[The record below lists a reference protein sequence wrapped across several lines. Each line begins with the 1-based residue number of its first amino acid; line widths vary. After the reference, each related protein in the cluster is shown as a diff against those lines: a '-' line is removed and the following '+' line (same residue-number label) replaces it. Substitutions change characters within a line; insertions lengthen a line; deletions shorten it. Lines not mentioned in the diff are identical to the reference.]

1 MADKEKHLGA
11 LLELKNIKKFFGK
24 VHALSGVN
32 LEVKQPEV
40 LALLGDNGAGKTTL
54 AKIISGVHA
63 PTSGE
68 IYFDGKLMTKWD
80 VSTARSKGIETV
92 YQDRALTEQQSIAS
106 NIFMGRELSGSMA
119 MGFINLKKQYEEADN
134 LMREI
139 GLTSKAFN
147 AKSQVFTLSGGE
159 LQGVAIARALYFKA
173 RILILDEPTTSLS
186 LSESEKVYNF
196 IDNVKKEGLSCIL
209 ICHNIYQAYDAAD
222 RFVVLDRGWDV
233 LNVEKKDLSVQE
245 LIDSMRKIARSARTG
260 DDSASEKG
268 EI

>member
-1 MADKEKHLGA
+1 MT

-24 VHALSGVN
+24 VHALDGVN

-40 LALLGDNGAGKTTL
+40 LALLGDNGAGKSTL
-54 AKIISGVHA
+54 AKITSGVYA
-63 PTSGE
+63 PSSGE

-80 VSTARSKGIETV
+80 VQSARSKGVETV

-106 NIFMGRELSGSMA
+106 NIFMGRELSGSMSV
-119 MGFINLKKQYEEADN
+119 GFINLKKQYEEADN

-147 AKSQVFTLSGGE
+147 AKTPLLTLSGGE

-173 RILILDEPTTSLS
+173 RLVILDEPVTSLS
-186 LSESEKVYNF
+186 LSECEKVYNF
-196 IDNVKKEGLSCIL
+196 IDKVKKEGLSCIL

-222 RFVVLDRGWDV
+222 RFVVLDRGRDV
-233 LNVEKKDLSVQE
+233 LNAEKKALSAQE
-245 LIDSMRKIARSARTG
+245 LIDSMQKIARNAHIEE
-260 DDSASEKG
+260 AV
-268 EI
+268 